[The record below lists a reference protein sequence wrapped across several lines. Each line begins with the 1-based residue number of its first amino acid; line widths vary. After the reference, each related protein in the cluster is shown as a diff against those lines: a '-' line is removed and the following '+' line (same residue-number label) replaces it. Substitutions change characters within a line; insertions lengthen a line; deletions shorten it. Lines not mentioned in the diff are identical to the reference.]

1 MVYTNAPIREA
12 VFDIKI
18 DKLNIK
24 QIEDLQAFKEF
35 VSVDF
40 PKEKKRHN
48 ITGMFEFSPDKPI
61 ETKAQSDITGY
72 VFLSEDSTRQIQVR
86 IDGITLNI
94 LKPYEKWETHFES
107 FINNWIQYEK
117 MFSPNQVTRIAT
129 RFINRIEIP
138 HPITRFQD
146 YILNMPPI
154 PKCLPQLFS
163 NFFMQIQVP
172 SKDEFRNI
180 ILTETIEPFDD
191 SVLPFI
197 LDIDVFQELNVDKS
211 IEHLTINFN
220 EMRLIKNE
228 IFENCIT
235 DKTRQLFS

>member
-1 MVYTNAPIREA
+1 MALFFNNLT
-12 VFDIKI
+12 
-18 DKLNIK
+18 
-24 QIEDLQAFKEF
+24 LQEN
-35 VSVDF
+35 
-40 PKEKKRHN
+40 E
-48 ITGMFEFSPDKPI
+48 M
-61 ETKAQSDITGY
+61 
-72 VFLSEDSTRQIQVR
+72 L
-86 IDGITLNI
+86 
-94 LKPYEKWETHFES
+94 
-107 FINNWIQYEK
+107 
-117 MFSPNQVTRIAT
+117 
-129 RFINRIEIP
+129 
-138 HPITRFQD
+138 
-146 YILNMPPI
+146 
-154 PKCLPQLFS
+154 QLFMNDFELS
-163 NFFMQIQVP
+163 IL